1 MSLKTKDRK
10 TKTFFFLSKTY
21 TKEREA
27 ELMKM
32 LTTL

>member
-1 MSLKTKDRK
+1 MNLETKDRK
-10 TKTFFFLSKTY
+10 TKTSFQSKFY

-27 ELMKM
+27 ELIRM